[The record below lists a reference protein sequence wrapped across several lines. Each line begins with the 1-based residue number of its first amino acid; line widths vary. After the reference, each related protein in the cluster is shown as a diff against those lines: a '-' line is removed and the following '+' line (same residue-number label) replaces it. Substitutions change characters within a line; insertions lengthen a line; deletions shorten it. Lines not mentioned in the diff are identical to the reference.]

1 MTFSKHITRSLQWRH
16 TSCCFM
22 GIIVER
28 SGPEMSRLVS
38 CILLSAWFAWCLGLF
53 QGWDVGTLGNTFSRC
68 VTQDSRLGPSE
79 ACAIHSSLQI
89 PRLYHIQGIDRIKMA
104 DEMLNRKLL
113 EKQRVQNR
121 SASYEV
127 HIGHFFYNVNATV
140 SFGNHLTLPIYK
152 IFHRTNWQTDKL
164 TNRQTDKTNCLTPLC
179 MCTWGN

>member
-79 ACAIHSSLQI
+79 AYAIHPSPQI

-104 DEMLNRKLL
+104 HEMLNRKLL

-127 HIGHFFYNVNATV
+127 HIGHFFLQCQCYCQFWR
-140 SFGNHLTLPIYK
+140 SFNPAYIK
-152 IFHRTNWQTDKL
+152 NFHRTNWQNQL
-164 TNRQTDKTNCLTPLC
+164 LNPFVHVH
-179 MCTWGN
+179 MG